1 MVRTQVQ
8 LTEDQHRRLK
18 AEAHQR
24 RVSLSTVVRERVD
37 RSFAEEETDRR
48 AKAEAAWKA
57 FIGCFSDSA
66 TDVSENHD
74 KYLAEI
80 YDEGNR

>member
-8 LTEDQHRRLK
+8 LTAEQHRRLK
-18 AEAHQR
+18 AEAHR
-24 RVSLSTVVRERVD
+24 RGVSLSAVLREAVD
-37 RSFAEEETDRR
+37 RSFGADETDSR

-57 FIGCFSDSA
+57 FIGCLRDPA

-80 YDEGNR
+80 YDEGNG

>member
-1 MVRTQVQ
+1 MVRTQIQ
-8 LTEDQHRRLK
+8 LSEEQHRRLK
-18 AEAHQR
+18 AEAYR
-24 RVSLSTVVRERVD
+24 RGMSVSAVLRELVD
-37 RSFAEEETDRR
+37 RSFGEAETDRR

-57 FIGCFSDSA
+57 FIGCFSDGA

>member
-8 LTEDQHRRLK
+8 FTEEQHRHLK
-18 AEAHQR
+18 AEAYR
-24 RVSLSTVVRERVD
+24 RGVSLSAMVRELVD
-37 RSFAEEETDRR
+37 RSFPDVETDRR

-57 FIGCFSDSA
+57 FIGCGNDTA
-66 TDVSENHD
+66 TDVSVHHD

-80 YDEGNR
+80 YLEDRG